1 MISERVRNLR
11 KERDMSLRELAA
23 ATGLSAGM
31 LSQIERGTTDPSL
44 ATIRKLAAV
53 FGADLATLFA
63 EPAPAAVH
71 HSKPGKRTGLAAA
84 DGHITYERLTPGRT
98 DLEVLKGTLGP
109 GEATSEEGWSHP
121 STECAVV
128 ITGTVTAEVGG
139 VTYELLTG
147 ESITFD
153 SRVLHR
159 YMNRGDVPAEF
170 ILSVTP
176 PNP

>member
-11 KERDMSLRELAA
+11 KERDMSLRQLAA

-63 EPAPAAVH
+63 DPAPTAVH
-71 HSKPGKRTGLAAA
+71 HSKVGKRPVLASAE
-84 DGHITYERLTPGRT
+84 GHIPYERLTPGRT
-98 DLEVLKGTLGP
+98 DLEVLHGTLGP

-121 STECAVV
+121 STECAYVTV
-128 ITGTVTAEVGG
+128 GTLTAEVGG
-139 VTYELLTG
+139 VFYELLTG
-147 ESITFD
+147 ESVTFD
-153 SRVLHR
+153 SRAPHR
-159 YMNRGDVPAEF
+159 YVNRGDVPAEF
-170 ILSVTP
+170 ILAVTP